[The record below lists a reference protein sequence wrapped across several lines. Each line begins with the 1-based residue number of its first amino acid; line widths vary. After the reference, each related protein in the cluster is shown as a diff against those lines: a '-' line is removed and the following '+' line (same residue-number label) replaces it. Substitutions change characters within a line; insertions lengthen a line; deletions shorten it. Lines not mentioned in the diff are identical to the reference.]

1 MTNDFF
7 LFDTYSVAERTLAP
21 AVLSEAV
28 CAAIRLGRH
37 ALEEERQAAFLLP
50 LAQQNCFL
58 GIDPPLSEDLAEL
71 LDACVRRPGESH
83 DQFVTRLEETSNL
96 SAIRVTLAQLF
107 QQEYGENSQKASNAA
122 ERRKTIRK
130 LCRCA
135 PREVWSDIAQ
145 GGLRPE
151 DADFLG
157 RPDFSV
163 LGAPV
168 GQSHR

>member
-1 MTNDFF
+1 MTTDSF
-7 LFDTYSVAERTLAP
+7 LFDTYSVAERTLTP

-28 CAAIRLGRH
+28 CTAIRLGRH

-50 LAQQNCFL
+50 VAQQNCFL
-58 GIDPPLSEDLAEL
+58 GINPPLDEDVAEL

-83 DQFVTRLEETSNL
+83 DQFVTRLAETSNL

-107 QQEYGENSQKASNAA
+107 QQEYGESSQPASSAI

-130 LCRCA
+130 LCRAA
-135 PREVWSDIAQ
+135 PREVWCDIAQ

-151 DADFLG
+151 DADFLA

-163 LGAPV
+163 LDAQV
-168 GQSHR
+168 SQA